1 MFRKTIS
8 LTLCLS
14 LFILLFSSI
23 VLYTCPDGGIA
34 DWSSWTCFSLSKGQ
48 WEDIHTT
55 NGFLFLLTTVLHVFI
70 NFGSIVSYLKIHT
83 VQKALPFV
91 ISLLL
96 CGVVFTG
103 TLCGWHPMSDVLS
116 LNTSLKAMQVKK
128 LGRPPYPHPEMH
140 TLKKFCSFM
149 RLDAEAVVSGLSG
162 RGLKGNI
169 NSSTTLEEIARAN
182 GMSPSDLY
190 RIIIEDSGSTEE
202 QLLNKMTSQ
211 SRRNG
216 EGKGKGRPAE

>member
-1 MFRKTIS
+1 MLRKTIS

-14 LFILLFSSI
+14 LIFLFLSSF

-34 DWSSWTCFSLSKGQ
+34 DWSSWTCFALSKGQ

-55 NGFLFLLTTVLHVFI
+55 NGFLFLIMTVLHISI
-70 NFGSIVSYLKIHT
+70 NFSSMISYLKIHT
-83 VQKALPFV
+83 VQKALPAF
-91 ISLLL
+91 ISLLV
-96 CGVVFTG
+96 CGVVFAG
-103 TLCGWHPMSDVLS
+103 TLWGWHPMSDVLA
-116 LNTSLKAMQVKK
+116 LNTSIKAMQVKR

-140 TLKKFCSFM
+140 SLKKFCSFM
-149 RLDAEAVVSGLSG
+149 RLDVDAVVSGLSG

-169 NSSTTLEEIARAN
+169 NSSATLKEIAQVN
-182 GMSPSDLY
+182 GMTPSDLY
-190 RIIIEDSGSTEE
+190 RIIIEDSGTTEE

-216 EGKGKGRPAE
+216 KGKGNGRSAE